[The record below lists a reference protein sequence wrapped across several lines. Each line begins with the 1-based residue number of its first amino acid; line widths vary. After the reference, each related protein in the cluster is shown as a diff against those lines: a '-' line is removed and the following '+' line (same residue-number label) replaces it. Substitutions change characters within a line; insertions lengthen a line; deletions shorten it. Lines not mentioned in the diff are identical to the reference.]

1 MTTTTT
7 SQRATLAYHHAATW
21 AWHDY
26 TPSTLARERAI
37 AQAQLGGRQLKC
49 DSAQPRCH
57 VGGDHSYGSA
67 PRNARP
73 ARSTHLIQQ
82 SVFTGR
88 QSRPTCHARCYTT
101 PTRKDAIELFA
112 CACGRVLCCGCTAAL
127 ACGPLSLLPVVSPL
141 GNFGQSERISFF
153 RCLLIIILIICLL
166 YTSPSPRDLSTSRM
180 PSSA

>member
-7 SQRATLAYHHAATW
+7 SQRATLAFHRATTW

-26 TPSTLARERAI
+26 TLSRDCVSRSWCSCVVATPSTLARERAI

-73 ARSTHLIQQ
+73 ARSTHLTQQ

-88 QSRPTCHARCYTT
+88 QSHPTCHARCYTT
-101 PTRKDAIELFA
+101 PTCKDAIELFA
-112 CACGRVLCCGCTAAL
+112 CACGRVLCCGCTADL
-127 ACGPLSLLPVVSPL
+127 ACGPLL
-141 GNFGQSERISFF
+141 F
-153 RCLLIIILIICLL
+153 CL
-166 YTSPSPRDLSTSRM
+166 
-180 PSSA
+180 